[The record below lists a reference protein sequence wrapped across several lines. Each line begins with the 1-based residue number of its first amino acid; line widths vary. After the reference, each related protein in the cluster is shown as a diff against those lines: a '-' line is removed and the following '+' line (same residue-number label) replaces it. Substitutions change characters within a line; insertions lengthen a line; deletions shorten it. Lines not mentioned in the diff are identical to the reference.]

1 MLIDGKAALHD
12 DGWYLERPG
21 SEQSIKLNVRLN
33 AIGTDSLHINQ
44 SLTWHGR
51 LLQIEH
57 PTELALVF
65 ALAGADALDEDGDR
79 LADSFEDAIGFN
91 SNTIDS
97 DGDGINDREEMEI
110 GTGPN
115 NENS

>member
-1 MLIDGKAALHD
+1 
-12 DGWYLERPG
+12 
-21 SEQSIKLNVRLN
+21 
-33 AIGTDSLHINQ
+33 
-44 SLTWHGR
+44 
-51 LLQIEH
+51 
-57 PTELALVF
+57 LALVF
-65 ALAGADALDEDGDR
+65 SLDGADALDEDGDR

-97 DGDGINDREEMEI
+97 DGDGINDREEMEN